1 MLKRGPAKKV
11 TIYINEDAQHHAAP
25 LHDAILTFL
34 LNRGVS
40 GATSMR
46 ACAGFGSS
54 HMLHT
59 PKIEVLAQHLPL
71 RIEFIESPEKVEEVL
86 PTLHEMVADGLIEV
100 QDTFV
105 VKAARRG
112 PKPEPK
118 LPHQKKQGPAKLLR
132 VFLGEADHWHGEPLY
147 DAIVKKLRMLEIA
160 GATVFR
166 GLEGY
171 GETAA
176 LHRHHLARADE
187 PILIAVV
194 DTAEAIE
201 RLIAEIE
208 PMIDTG
214 LIAVSPVEV
223 IRVQKRTDAGGRDQK

>member
-1 MLKRGPAKKV
+1 MLR
-11 TIYINEDAQHHAAP
+11 
-25 LHDAILTFL
+25 
-34 LNRGVS
+34 
-40 GATSMR
+40 
-46 ACAGFGSS
+46 
-54 HMLHT
+54 T